1 MGRLT
6 IQEIAKVLVTKN
18 GLEQKVANRFVTELF
33 AIIQER
39 LEKNDLIKVK
49 GLGTWKV
56 ITVDA
61 RESVSVR
68 TGDRVMIE
76 EHSKITFTPDAM
88 MKELVNKP
96 FSQFE
101 TVILNDNVEFDDL
114 KELPDDSDNDDNKD
128 DFSENE
134 PEQLEQNKHTTH
146 KQEQTFI
153 SQERPAIPREDPFVV
168 PQEPPVI
175 SQEEPLVEAVEKQA
189 VEDDII
195 TVAPTVSESVADV
208 VETPAAEVVA
218 TPAAEV
224 VSETVDAPSFE
235 KFDEPQKTESVMS
248 QPAADDEEEEE
259 KANSLFKWL
268 WIALG
273 AICLAGLSAAG
284 GYYYGCQHMP
294 LATLSDTVFVRDTI
308 YVPEIQDTA
317 IVDAYD
323 DPVQQDAEM
332 AETPMPEEA
341 DVEQPKAEPAKASP
355 SHAEKPKAEPD
366 SEIDNYAAKDERV
379 RLGAYRI
386 VGLDHE
392 VKVQPG
398 QTFYSICRAHL
409 GPDMECYIEVYND
422 LPRNP
427 QIKVGQ
433 VIKIPKLRIKKR
445 KKQ

>member
-18 GLEQKVANRFVTELF
+18 GLGQSQANRFATELF
-33 AIIQER
+33 AVIQER
-39 LEKNDLIKVK
+39 LEKNDLVKVK

-76 EHSKITFTPDAM
+76 EHSKITFTPDAT

-101 TVILNDNVEFDDL
+101 TVVLNDNVEFDDL
-114 KELPDDSDNDDNKD
+114 KEQPADSEFEDIKD
-128 DFSENE
+128 DLTEAE
-134 PEQLEQNKHTTH
+134 LVQLEKY
-146 KQEQTFI
+146 E
-153 SQERPAIPREDPFVV
+153 EEPAVKKE
-168 PQEPPVI
+168 EPVI
-175 SQEEPLVEAVEKQA
+175 QQAEPVVEEPVVEAEQA
-189 VEDDII
+189 K
-195 TVAPTVSESVADV
+195 
-208 VETPAAEVVA
+208 ETPAVA
-218 TPAAEV
+218 PL
-224 VSETVDAPSFE
+224 VDVPE
-235 KFDEPQKTESVMS
+235 ESPEDSVEES
-248 QPAADDEEEEE
+248 HEEESEESLEEEPEETSEEASDTLGHDIEE
-259 KANSLFKWL
+259 KKTNLSFKWI

-273 AICLAGLSAAG
+273 AICLVGISAAG
-284 GYYYGCQHMP
+284 GYYYGCQQTA
-294 LATLSDTVFVRDTI
+294 LAALSDTVVIRDTV
-308 YVPEIQDTA
+308 YVPESQDTTSIKA
-317 IVDAYD
+317 LEGPAQI
-323 DPVQQDAEM
+323 AEVLK
-332 AETPMPEEA
+332 AETS
-341 DVEQPKAEPAKASP
+341 KAEEVKV
-355 SHAEKPKAEPD
+355 EKPKAETAPEVD
-366 SEIDNYAAKDERV
+366 KYAEKDERV

-392 VKVQPG
+392 VKVLQG

-427 QIKVGQ
+427 QIKAGQ
-433 VIKIPKLRIKKR
+433 VIKIPKLQLKKR